1 MPRNTPQY
9 FDDDERQRKP
19 TSDTNWVAFAK
30 RLAEVYSRDDIFL
43 LSPSEAEEVND
54 PDSAIRILSKVPKM
68 SKELREKF
76 CDAFLGEDMEYL
88 TSATPIIL
96 ANAYAAIRRRAENGE
111 EGQQERLAQLAER
124 IDTLSADFANSE
136 GMVIDQGSWPIVDTT
151 NIADVYEGFAEML
164 NARKADIDAT
174 QEPDKMQQFNDNL
187 AHLEDV
193 IAKYDETWG
202 INKMHQGD
210 GERLSE
216 RWDEVYGALNR
227 ADISDKTKEKL
238 AKGKFLD
245 SNGNVIPQFESGQ
258 EGDTN
263 KYADYQPGYKIVRD
277 GRLASVVE
285 LARHDLAKKHV
296 ADEGDVDE
304 GTLEAEL
311 NDEVLYKM
319 FEISTAD
326 QIVQGATEHPEQFTD
341 PRYRDEFIQK
351 LSDPEHTYEIS
362 DGGYNAAINAQT
374 NATAG
379 WAARVKKKIG
389 AAGNFFSKIF
399 KPIERIDRLA
409 GVRMQRGAVNKRK
422 KRVEFLVRILKGFA
436 SAFIASALITTIA
449 TAAAAVAG
457 MSVAM
462 AAATIGIITAI
473 GMGVVQVMRWKKA
486 QQAAGLPTDFKA
498 FLKDKRL
505 LMSLGTSVVA
515 VVAMC
520 FGAAGLAQAAKVIGF
535 GALIMGGSN
544 NALSAYRDA
553 RDANMS
559 AGESIAWAIAN
570 AAAVIGGGFAGRA
583 AAHAGINA
591 YNEHHPDSGRFR
603 HEVPGTEPSK
613 DYEWQDQSETRLEYT
628 QDALDNAKR
637 IAHMWYRDNPEIL
650 QQRVD
655 AINAYNLEH
664 GTNIDP
670 YRAIVLNGDAGGQ
683 TFDNMRLH
691 VNNSH
696 IDPNIND
703 VYSHG
708 HHRVL
713 TDAWG
718 RAYGFTH
725 DELHAA
731 GHLFGPDGSI
741 NPEGM
746 DVIQRLDPMV
756 GAKNTVGFVTGRP
769 VQTDGYFKPNDPA
782 GWTTYTNGD
791 APMTERLYEWKELVP
806 VTKDPVPK
814 LEPVYNGAVA
824 AFGNYSLRERAN
836 DLRDRIGSF
845 LDRVRRNRR
854 PDPKPDPEPTP
865 DPIPEPVPV
874 EDDQRL
880 LPPGTQIPDRK
891 RLPAGDKGR
900 QLPEPEVRPQLEDY
914 KGGFLPVHV
923 PRENISPDKVFG
935 KPVLRDPDGT
945 LQRVREEYR
954 QRYNS
959 KQLPPARPKQLPRG
973 RVEPP
978 FEDVRFAMTYQE
990 AKKWDDLTRNLDR
1003 VRGKRHNPSLKK
1015 SEADKLWTQEKDIK
1029 EDLQQLFNRLGH
1041 PSPDDLRE
1049 ALADA
1054 YRREY
1059 KRMIQEK
1066 PEQVLAW
1073 ERDQHARKN
1082 LGAQQYSDK
1091 EMPEAVRQWYK
1102 KRDYLLDKFEIYGW
1116 AEPLPEESLYFSA
1129 PTPGE
1134 LEQEQSETMETISN
1148 EESKKKSYNTGTDS
1162 VLDRV
1167 KQLLEEKRKKGRRL
1181 LLGPGKGSSRRG

>member
-76 CDAFLGEDMEYL
+76 CDAFLGEDMKYL
-88 TSATPIIL
+88 ESATPIIL

-193 IAKYDETWG
+193 ITKYDETWG

-245 SNGNVIPQFESGQ
+245 SNGKVIPQFESGQ

-362 DGGYNAAINAQT
+362 DRGYNDAINAQT

-379 WAARVKKKIG
+379 WAARLKKKIG

-505 LMSLGTSVVA
+505 LMSLGTSAVA

-520 FGAAGLAQAAKVIGF
+520 FGAAGLAQAAKVLGF

-544 NALSAYRDA
+544 NAISAYRDA

-591 YNEHHPDSGRFR
+591 YNEHHPENRIFQ
-603 HEVPGTEPSK
+603 HEVTENKPQ
-613 DYEWQDQSETRLEYT
+613 ETTELQDRSETRLEYT

-782 GWTTYTNGD
+782 GWTTYTGGD
-791 APMTERLYEWKELVP
+791 APMVENTYTWQEEVP
-806 VTKDPVPK
+806 VVKDVPTTELK
-814 LEPVYNGAVA
+814 PVYNGAVA

-854 PDPKPDPEPTP
+854 PDPEPDPEPTP
-865 DPIPEPVPV
+865 DPKPEPVPV
-874 EDDQRL
+874 EYDQRL
-880 LPPGTQIPDRK
+880 LPPGTPIPDHK
-891 RLPAGDKGR
+891 RLPAGPDRRIDESHRLPAGRYIDESR
-900 QLPEPEVRPQLEDY
+900 QLSEPAVRPQLEDY
-914 KGGFLPVHV
+914 KGGFLPVHLRKT
-923 PRENISPDKVFG
+923 PDISSDKVFDDHA
-935 KPVLRDPDGT
+935 LRDDEN
-945 LQRVREEYR
+945 LRRVRERYYR
-954 QRYNS
+954 EH
-959 KQLPPARPKQLPRG
+959 APKQLPSG
-973 RVEPP
+973 EKLPS
-978 FEDVRFAMTYQE
+978 FMMTYEQ
-990 AKKWDDLTRNLDR
+990 AKKWEDLSERLAKLQSTPKDLFEGTEAETRAKLERDLTRALRAMFNEFGR
-1003 VRGKRHNPSLKK
+1003 PS
-1015 SEADKLWTQEKDIK
+1015 E
-1029 EDLQQLFNRLGH
+1029 EDLH
-1041 PSPDDLRE
+1041 
-1049 ALADA
+1049 AAIVDA

-1059 KRMIQEK
+1059 KRMM
-1066 PEQVLAW
+1066 
-1073 ERDQHARKN
+1073 
-1082 LGAQQYSDK
+1082 K
-1091 EMPEAVRQWYK
+1091 EEPMTPEAVREWHK
-1102 KRDYLLDKFEIYGW
+1102 KYDFLTEKLKLYGYG
-1116 AEPLPEESLYFSA
+1116 EPLPYELSFDA
-1129 PTPGE
+1129 PTPGNTEQPEPQEKGDTEQDRKVAFNRGKAGLMAKVEE
-1134 LEQEQSETMETISN
+1134 LVRS
-1148 EESKKKSYNTGTDS
+1148 
-1162 VLDRV
+1162 R
-1167 KQLLEEKRKKGRRL
+1167 KGRWQRRFGR
-1181 LLGPGKGSSRRG
+1181 GPHQYE